1 MREETLAAFFKGTI
15 SAAELARD
23 VEGSTRR
30 VGEIGFTIEI
40 EDMKDELCVASE
52 MAIAL
57 CDAVL
62 GGELPADALETIGF
76 ALMAS
81 DKFFWNADKDE
92 VLAEVI
98 PDWSAPE
105 VNYPLTL
112 ENVMKFRAWLSRAEP
127 YPTKPAAVGGGGGK
141 LISIKKRSPFDL
153 SKRR

>member
-1 MREETLAAFFKGTI
+1 MHEEALAAFFKGTI
-15 SAAELARD
+15 SATELARD
-23 VEGSTRR
+23 VDGSTKR
-30 VGEIGFTIEI
+30 VGEIGFAIEI
-40 EDMKDELCVASE
+40 EDMKDELGVTSE

-57 CDAVL
+57 CDAVI

-81 DKFFWNADKDE
+81 DKFFWDSDEDE

-112 ENVMKFRAWLSRAEP
+112 ENVKKFRAWLSRAEP
-127 YPTKPAAVGGGGGK
+127 YPTKSGFTGPGK
-141 LISIKKRSPFDL
+141 LISIKEKKSVRYS
-153 SKRR
+153 